1 MQAKKELETNDDYT
15 IQFISLTY
23 LM

>member
-1 MQAKKELETNDDYT
+1 MQAKKELETNDHYT